1 MNTDHAIRGIV
12 ASNLLTIAIAVVK
25 GWGIAQ
31 LLWPFWIQSVIIGY
45 YARRRMLALR
55 EFSTDG
61 FTINDRAVDPTPATR
76 RSTANFFAL
85 HYGFFH
91 FVYLLFLV
99 GMTVSA
105 DSAGLVPFTNESTG
119 AVTMV
124 RVGQTHAIDFAIFAA
139 LGMGFWFSHRASHRE
154 HVAAD
159 LARRPNIGS
168 LMFLPYARVIPMHLT
183 IIGGAM
189 LGGSGAIWLF
199 GILKLGADVIM
210 HKVEHKWLQATPA
223 AKQLR
228 NPP

>member
-1 MNTDHAIRGIV
+1 DHAIRGIV
-12 ASNLLTIAIAVVK
+12 ASNVLTIAVAVAK
-25 GWGIAQ
+25 GWGVAQ

-45 YARRRMLALR
+45 YARRRMLALQ

-61 FTINDRAVDPTPATR
+61 FAINDQPVDPTPATQ

-91 FVYLLFLV
+91 FVYLVFLLS
-99 GMTVSA
+99 MSAAA
-105 DSAGLVPFTNESTG
+105 DSAGLMPFTNEDTG

-124 RVGQTHAIDFAIFAA
+124 RVGQTHAIDFVIFAA
-139 LGMGFWFSHRASHRE
+139 LGIGFWFSHRASHRE

-183 IIGGAM
+183 ILGGAM
-189 LGGSGAIWLF
+189 LGGGGGIWLF
-199 GILKLGADVIM
+199 GILKLGADVVM
-210 HKVEHKWLQATPA
+210 HKVEHKWLQSA
-223 AKQLR
+223 AHTR
-228 NPP
+228 RSHEP

>member
-1 MNTDHAIRGIV
+1 MKPDRAIHGII
-12 ASNLLTIAIAVVK
+12 ASNVLTIAVAVVND
-25 GWGIAQ
+25 WGIVQ
-31 LLWPFWIQSVIIGY
+31 LLWPFWIQSVIIGWF
-45 YARRRMLALR
+45 ARQRMLALR

-61 FTINDRAVDPTPATR
+61 FRVNNRPVPPTPATG

-99 GMTVSA
+99 AMSVTANS
-105 DSAGLVPFTNESTG
+105 SGLVPVTNESTG

-124 RVGQTHAIDFAIFAA
+124 RVGQFHAIDFVIFAA
-139 LGMGFWFSHRASHRE
+139 LGISFWFSHRASHRE

-183 IIGGAM
+183 IIGGVM
-189 LGGSGAIWLF
+189 LGGSGGIWLF
-199 GILKLGADVIM
+199 GVLKLGADVIM
-210 HKVEHKWLQATPA
+210 HKVEHKWLQSATHT
-223 AKQLR
+223 KR
-228 NPP
+228 NDEP